1 MSRRIR
7 LATLLIGIS
16 VATNLALKNYR
27 AMARDSD
34 AIKEHYA
41 QDGVNVGDVDA
52 IQGIKDGVPY
62 TIWGMKEP
70 DYVMSMMAT
79 GGSLTSDDTGAGFL
93 SVTGSDDLSAGFSNL
108 SIIHTFGGIAQVT
121 ADLNITGGS
130 LAGVLGGTIGRLE
143 GSLVNVGTF
152 TPGQSLL
159 GLDFSTAS
167 PNSTLKLSAVPV
179 PAAVWL
185 FGSGLLG
192 LVGIARRKTRT

>member
-1 MSRRIR
+1 MRNSVISMFLGVFALLGTAQTNATTTFPALEI
-7 LATLLIGIS
+7 LAGTVTGTS
-16 VATNLALKNYR
+16 SGVAMDGTAPFVL
-27 AMARDSD
+27 SD
-34 AIKEHYA
+34 
-41 QDGVNVGDVDA
+41 
-52 IQGIKDGVPY
+52 PS
-62 TIWGMKEP
+62 TILPGYNFSP
-70 DYVMSMMAT
+70 DLVF
-79 GGSLTSDDTGAGFL
+79 SLTSDDTGAGFL